1 VLKSSC
7 AMRLEVR
14 TLAATMLVVLMATS
28 SAFARKASL
37 ISLHCRGRTSQWVLS
52 FAVYHLQ
59 ALVKRLHTQYFGDC
73 EANSSTSA

>member
-1 VLKSSC
+1 
-7 AMRLEVR
+7 MRLEVR

-37 ISLHCRGRTSQWVLS
+37 ISLHRRGRTSQWVPDRETFS

-59 ALVKRLHTQYFGDC
+59 ELVKWLHTQYFRDC

>member
-1 VLKSSC
+1 
-7 AMRLEVR
+7 MRLEVR

-37 ISLHCRGRTSQWVLS
+37 ISLHRRGRTSQWVPDHETFS
-52 FAVYHLQ
+52 FSVYHLQ
-59 ALVKRLHTQYFGDC
+59 ELVKRLHTQYFRDC